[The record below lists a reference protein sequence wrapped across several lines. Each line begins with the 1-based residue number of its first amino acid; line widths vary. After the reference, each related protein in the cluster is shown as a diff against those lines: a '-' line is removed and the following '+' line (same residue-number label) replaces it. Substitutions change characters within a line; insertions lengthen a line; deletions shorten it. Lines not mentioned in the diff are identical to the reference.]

1 MMATLTRQDKIGA
14 LVELSAQG
22 TTTHSSKPLPD
33 AAIVRLNRALA
44 RLSDYRPAVFISDIT
59 RGHFEA
65 LAERTEN
72 AKLATAVRL
81 MLGASSQDERNRAGA
96 LVAQL
101 SAYPALHNAFMRHT
115 LSFVIQQAGY
125 RVNVIP
131 GSATAQVNV
140 RFIPG
145 GPSVAQ
151 TLVDMR
157 TAIND
162 PQITMRLKGSRN
174 DETHEQVLARLE
186 EAMTMPASSIDTDIF
201 RAWQQAVATTYPQ
214 AVAVPGLFEAGTSG
228 GVWRQRGIPVY
239 GIYPYAVDNDTID
252 RMHGNDERVRADALQ
267 RGAQFMYELF
277 GQFRSR

>member
-1 MMATLTRQDKIGA
+1 
-14 LVELSAQG
+14 
-22 TTTHSSKPLPD
+22 
-33 AAIVRLNRALA
+33 
-44 RLSDYRPAVFISDIT
+44 
-59 RGHFEA
+59 
-65 LAERTEN
+65 
-72 AKLATAVRL
+72 
-81 MLGASSQDERNRAGA
+81 
-96 LVAQL
+96 
-101 SAYPALHNAFMRHT
+101 MRHT

-151 TLVDMR
+151 TLADMR

-267 RGAQFMYELF
+267 RGGQFMYELF